1 MFFFFVGG
9 LEQQARQVLK
19 SGAGRCIACGSR
31 ADLVEYEKV
40 LKLFFVPVW
49 RWPGKEPVMRCND
62 CNLFFPQPLSPPP
75 PEKEAALRC
84 GFCAREVDPAF
95 RFCPFCGS
103 AQWIGILLLLL
114 AMCKGFLLVWFG
126 EIGNEDDFS
135 FSFSFFFSFSSSF
148 FCYLEITM
156 MPWLLFNFLNLI
168 FVRFQCDTYWMIIS
182 SKAWTFSAS
191 LSNAERSRLSY
202 EPNATIIWLD

>member
-49 RWPGKEPVMRCND
+49 RWPGKQPLMHCDN
-62 CNLFFPQPLSPPP
+62 CNLFFPQSFSPSA
-75 PEKEAALRC
+75 EKEVKEAAALRC
-84 GFCAREVDPAF
+84 QYCAREVDPTF

-103 AQWIGILLLLL
+103 AL
-114 AMCKGFLLVWFG
+114 
-126 EIGNEDDFS
+126 
-135 FSFSFFFSFSSSF
+135 
-148 FCYLEITM
+148 
-156 MPWLLFNFLNLI
+156 
-168 FVRFQCDTYWMIIS
+168 
-182 SKAWTFSAS
+182 
-191 LSNAERSRLSY
+191 
-202 EPNATIIWLD
+202 

>member
-49 RWPGKEPVMRCND
+49 RWPGKQPLMYCDN
-62 CNLFFPQPLSPPP
+62 CNLFFPQSFSPSA
-75 PEKEAALRC
+75 EKEVTEAALRC
-84 GFCAREVDPAF
+84 QYCAREVDPTF

-103 AQWIGILLLLL
+103 AL
-114 AMCKGFLLVWFG
+114 
-126 EIGNEDDFS
+126 
-135 FSFSFFFSFSSSF
+135 
-148 FCYLEITM
+148 
-156 MPWLLFNFLNLI
+156 
-168 FVRFQCDTYWMIIS
+168 
-182 SKAWTFSAS
+182 
-191 LSNAERSRLSY
+191 
-202 EPNATIIWLD
+202 